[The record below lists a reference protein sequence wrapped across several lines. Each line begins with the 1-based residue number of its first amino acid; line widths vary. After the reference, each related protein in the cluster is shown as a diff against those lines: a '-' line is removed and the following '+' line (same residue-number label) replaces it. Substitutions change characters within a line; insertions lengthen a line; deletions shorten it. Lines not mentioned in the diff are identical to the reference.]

1 MLMLDENVYIC
12 DKFKVMRKVH
22 LISVTEPLVLDL
34 ALAIHE
40 KGYDVSVSGNGIT
53 EDVIAKLH
61 AAGCTCHG
69 NGWFPERLTKDNNFV
84 VLGATVKQDNPEL
97 IRAKE
102 LGLLILSIPEF
113 IFQRTKEKT
122 RVVVA
127 GSRGKKT
134 IISMIIRALQRQKLA
149 FDYALTS
156 EIPLLPN
163 RVHMSYEARIA
174 LIEGDEHVT
183 SALEK
188 RFQLEFFRP
197 HIAILTNLSWTP
209 DTDHALDRV
218 LLEHVSIS
226 AVKLPAHLL
235 HVHINIDL
243 SGLIFR
249 EILRLKGTFLL
260 VLFLLCCILCRHLLN
275 LSAQCLDLSVLF
287 VQQALLFLN
296 LFGVDYH
303 LFGRDQRFIKSAFN
317 IIFPIAIVNPLD
329 KFEQTAQRYQC
340 ITLLHAAFGMYCKV
354 PKLDD
359 KRDFSPGVIV
369 YRKAERRFVN
379 QRLQVVLIGH
389 LHFFRK
395 ASISFSYFSGM
406 GLAIELLF
414 SMTPGVVS
422 LT

>member
-69 NGWFPERLTKDNNFV
+69 NGWFPEKLTKDNNFV

-209 DTDHALDRV
+209 DTDHPTPDAYYDTFRNFTTLIEREGKLIYFEGDP
-218 LLEHVSIS
+218 
-226 AVKLPAHLL
+226 AVKQLAEE
-235 HVHINIDL
+235 V
-243 SGLIFR
+243 R
-249 EILRLKGTFLL
+249 EDITAISYGEHPVIEKDGATFLQT
-260 VLFLLCCILCRHLLN
+260 RYG
-275 LSAQCLDLSVLF
+275 D
-287 VQQALLFLN
+287 
-296 LFGVDYH
+296 
-303 LFGRDQRFIKSAFN
+303 
-317 IIFPIAIVNPLD
+317 FPI
-329 KFEQTAQRYQC
+329 
-340 ITLLHAAFGMYCKV
+340 HV
-354 PKLDD
+354 PD
-359 KRDFSPGVIV
+359 
-369 YRKAERRFVN
+369 
-379 QRLQVVLIGH
+379 
-389 LHFFRK
+389 
-395 ASISFSYFSGM
+395 SYFLTNLNAAR
-406 GLAIELLF
+406 LACRQL
-414 SMTPGVVS
+414 GVKDADFYRAISEYSVS
-422 LT
+422 LQP

>member
-1 MLMLDENVYIC
+1 
-12 DKFKVMRKVH
+12 MRKVH

-40 KGYDVSVSGNGIT
+40 KGYDVSVSGDGIA
-53 EDVIAKLH
+53 EEVIAKLH

-69 NGWFPERLTKDNNFV
+69 DGWFPERLTKDNNFV

-97 IRAKE
+97 IKAKE

-134 IISMIIRALQRQKLA
+134 IISMIIYALQRQKLA

-188 RFQLEFFRP
+188 RFQLEFYRP

-209 DTDHALDRV
+209 ETDHDSPDAYY
-218 LLEHVSIS
+218 
-226 AVKLPAHLL
+226 
-235 HVHINIDL
+235 
-243 SGLIFR
+243 
-249 EILRLKGTFLL
+249 GTFRN
-260 VLFLLCCILCRHLLN
+260 F
-275 LSAQCLDLSVLF
+275 
-287 VQQALLFLN
+287 
-296 LFGVDYH
+296 
-303 LFGRDQRFIKSAFN
+303 
-317 IIFPIAIVNPLD
+317 
-329 KFEQTAQRYQC
+329 
-340 ITLLHAAFGMYCKV
+340 ITLIERSGKLIYFEGDPAVRQLAEEVREDITAISYGQHPVIEKDGATFLQTRYGEFLIRIPDNYFLTNLNAARLACRQLGVK
-354 PKLDD
+354 DA
-359 KRDFSPGVIV
+359 DF
-369 YRKAERRFVN
+369 YRA
-379 QRLQVVLIGH
+379 
-389 LHFFRK
+389 
-395 ASISFSYFSGM
+395 ISEYS
-406 GLAIELLF
+406 
-414 SMTPGVVS
+414 VS
-422 LT
+422 L